1 MLLDIGIPRIDGLE
15 VLRRVRQSNQQLP
28 IVIITAAESKD
39 LAVRSIS
46 LGAQAY
52 VLKPFEPKEIEQ
64 VLNHWFAR
72 VSTRPGPEVSRSSP
86 SCT

>member
-1 MLLDIGIPRIDGLE
+1 MDGLD
-15 VLRRVRQSNQQLP
+15 VLRQVRQFNQQLP

-52 VLKPFEPKEIEQ
+52 VLKPFDPKELEQ
-64 VLNHWFAR
+64 VADRWFAR
-72 VSTRPGPEVSRSSP
+72 AISQPRPKTSGSMHS
-86 SCT
+86 